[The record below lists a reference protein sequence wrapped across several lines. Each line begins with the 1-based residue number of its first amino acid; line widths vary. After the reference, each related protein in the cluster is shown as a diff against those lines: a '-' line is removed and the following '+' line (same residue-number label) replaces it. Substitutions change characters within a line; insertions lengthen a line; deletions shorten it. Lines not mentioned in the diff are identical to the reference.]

1 MNNEKCK
8 YCDYVSKCSRL
19 CEYGSYLCC
28 LNRSFPKVVD
38 KSYEELQKE
47 VEKLQHYK
55 TLYQSLKKQKDIE
68 IEELKEQLESSI
80 GIVKHNMIIQKHVD
94 REKKLQKKIEAIEKA
109 KEEAVEFIINN
120 ISKEMVESTPGNNYE
135 LKELHLSDY
144 KLSELLKILEGVNDE

>member
-1 MNNEKCK
+1 MNDARKNGVIAIKLWRLEKQ
-8 YCDYVSKCSRL
+8 V
-19 CEYGSYLCC
+19 
-28 LNRSFPKVVD
+28 
-38 KSYEELQKE
+38 EELEKE
-47 VEKLQHYK
+47 VEKLKHYK
-55 TLYQSLKKQKDIE
+55 TLYQSLKRQKDIE
-68 IEELKEQLESSI
+68 IEQLKEELESSI

-94 REKKLQKKIEAIEKA
+94 IERKLQKKIEA